1 MTGQLPDYRIARGLT
16 GVLAEFNQAGLIE
29 STDIHVATMIGLAV
43 QEDDPIVRLAVALV
57 VAHTRAGSV
66 CLDLATVSDSDSALQ
81 ATSRELSWPET
92 SQWLEKISESP
103 VTQSPDPP
111 LTLRG
116 TLLYLDRYLRH
127 EDHLLQTIRD
137 RRQARPPVDAP
148 LRDAD
153 IARLFS
159 SVSDD
164 DQDHEQEQAV
174 SVAVDCQF
182 SVIAGGPGTGKT
194 TTIAK
199 IVAAVRSQLASS
211 STVHPMIALTAPT
224 GRAAARLQDAV
235 RGAANTLDVDK
246 EVADAM
252 ANTSAATLHRLLG
265 WQPGNRSR
273 FVHHRGN
280 PLPHD
285 VVIVDECSMISLALM
300 DQLLDAVRPDARVVL
315 VGDPQQL
322 ASVDAGS
329 VFGDI
334 VGGAATCD
342 QASGVVVLTRVHRFG
357 GVISKLSAAILA
369 GDCDAAT
376 QILRKPSPSIAWYEV
391 AENSDPAPAL
401 DGALAELEPEWLSLI
416 DSAVRGDSSAASR
429 AVTNARVLC
438 AHREGSAGV
447 SSWNAQAFWMLE
459 KQRSIGRDPNGWFV
473 GRPLLV
479 TENDYQLG
487 VFNGDSAVVVEDAIE
502 GTVAVFDR
510 EPVPL
515 RVRPERLGAVQTAFA
530 STVHKS
536 QGSQFGTVVVVLP
549 NPDSHVLSRELL
561 YTAVTRAI
569 DKVILVG
576 SRASLDAAV
585 NRRSRRAS
593 GLAAALSAAASSG

>member
-1 MTGQLPDYRIARGLT
+1 MTSQLPDYRVARGLT

-29 STDIHVATMIGLAV
+29 STDIHVATTIGLAV
-43 QEDDPIVRLAVALV
+43 QEDDPIVQLAVALV

-92 SQWLEKISESP
+92 SQWLEQISDSP
-103 VTQSPDPP
+103 VTQSPHPP

-137 RRQARPPVDAP
+137 RRQARPPVDAQ

-159 SVSDD
+159 SESDED
-164 DQDHEQEQAV
+164 QEQAV
-174 SVAVDCQF
+174 AVAVDRQF
-182 SVIAGGPGTGKT
+182 AVIAGGPGTGKT

-199 IVAAVRSQLASS
+199 IVAALRSQLASD
-211 STVHPMIALTAPT
+211 STVHPMIGLTAPT
-224 GRAAARLQDAV
+224 GRAAARLQEAV
-235 RGAANTLDVDK
+235 RGAANALDVDR
-246 EVADAM
+246 EVAEAM
-252 ANTSAATLHRLLG
+252 ADASAATLHRLLG

-273 FVHHRGN
+273 FVHHKGN

-334 VGGAATCD
+334 VSGAATPD
-342 QASGVVVLTRVHRFG
+342 EASGVVVLSRVHRFG
-357 GVISKLSAAILA
+357 GAISELAAAILA
-369 GDCDAAT
+369 GDCAAAT
-376 QILRKPSPSIAWYEV
+376 KILRNPSPSIAWYEV
-391 AENSDPAPAL
+391 AENPDSAPAL
-401 DGALAELEPEWLSLI
+401 DGALAELEPDWLSVI
-416 DSAVRGDSSAASR
+416 DFAARGDTSAASR

-473 GRPLLV
+473 GRPLLI

-487 VFNGDSAVVVEDAIE
+487 VLNGDSAVVVEDAND

-510 EPVPL
+510 EPEPL
-515 RVRPERLGAVQTAFA
+515 RVNPERLGAVQTAFA

-561 YTAVTRAI
+561 YTAVTRAV
-569 DKVILVG
+569 DRVILVG

-593 GLAAALSAAASSG
+593 GLGEALRAQNEV